1 MAEQTVDTILVKIK
15 ADMSQLRKELNRT
28 NKIVQG
34 SVEKQKKSFALLG
47 LNFKTLVT
55 GAVAIGA
62 VQAGRSLVTVASA
75 AEEMQ
80 GKSSVVFGQFVG
92 DFRNFTKELA
102 ESTGRS
108 RIELEGMGAS
118 IQDLF
123 VPLGFSRKDATELSK
138 QLTTLAV
145 DVGSFND
152 VADPEVMN
160 AFQSALVGNHEA
172 VRRFGVIITEAT
184 LKQELLRMG
193 ITKNANEV
201 DNQTKVQARLNILLA
216 GTTDA
221 QGDAIKTAGSFAN
234 RSRALS
240 SAIKD
245 LSVDVGKTF
254 LPVLG
259 NLANEIT
266 TQVLPALRNFFQMV
280 GLIDPTRD
288 EKIIE
293 LINQLTELEIR
304 LASVNDKRAVKTI
317 NEDIRELRKEI
328 TRLTDAR
335 NKELKAIKEKAD
347 LEAKGAGGVGE
358 ERTEDQK
365 EFISNLEEQISN
377 TQRLIEQQRLGEE
390 QLQKEILAQEKL
402 KTLKDL
408 EFTQDS
414 IGMAIANEMIETKQ
428 RLTQQLEKEAEIQ
441 EQLNKK
447 KEDFENIIE
456 STKTDEEKL
465 NEEIREFKN
474 LAEELGL
481 TTLPE
486 FNVALARMNH
496 DLAMLD
502 PLTKTLHDTF
512 ERAFEGIGRSI
523 SDAMIQGGNAMD
535 NLKSVAKNVVD
546 ELLAEFFRLQVII
559 PLKNAIFN
567 QASSGGGMGGSLV
580 SAAISGLGGM
590 FGNSFGMGRSAM
602 TTTQVMGN
610 AGVITNFGGGNQ
622 VMGFAGGGAVQRGM
636 PTIVGERGAELF
648 IPNTSGRIVNNS
660 NSKNMM
666 GKQTVINQTLN
677 VNAGVSQTV
686 RAEMLNLLPAFKQE
700 TMMAVAESRLRGG
713 EFANAFG
720 GGK

>member
-15 ADMSQLRKELNRT
+15 ADMTQLRSELNKT
-28 NKIVQG
+28 NKIVG
-34 SVEKQKKSFALLG
+34 RSVEKQKKSFSLLG

-55 GAVAIGA
+55 GAVAIGT
-62 VQAGRSLVTVASA
+62 VQLGRSLVSVASA

-80 GKSSVVFGQFVG
+80 GKSSVVFGQFIG
-92 DFRNFTKELA
+92 DFRNFASDLA

-123 VPLGFSRKDATELSK
+123 VPLGFSREEATGLSK
-138 QLTTLAV
+138 TLTKLAV

-152 VADPEVMN
+152 VSDPEVMR

-221 QGDAIKTAGSFAN
+221 QGDAVRTADSFAN

-254 LPVLG
+254 LPILG

-266 TQVLPALRNFFQMV
+266 TQVIPALRDFFQMV

-288 EKIIE
+288 EKIRE
-293 LINQLTELEIR
+293 LINQLTELQIR
-304 LASVNDKRAVKTI
+304 LAFVNDKRAIKTI
-317 NEDIRELRKEI
+317 NEDIRELEKEI

-347 LEAKGAGGVGE
+347 LEAKEAGGVGE
-358 ERTEDQK
+358 ERTQDQK

-408 EFTQDS
+408 EFSQDS
-414 IGMAIANEMIETKQ
+414 LGMAIASEMIETKQ

-441 EQLNKK
+441 EELNKK
-447 KEDFENIIE
+447 KSDFENIIE
-456 STKTDEEKL
+456 STKTDEEQL

-486 FNVALARMNH
+486 FNVALERMNH

-523 SDAMIQGGNAMD
+523 TDAMVSGGDAMD

-546 ELLAEFFRLQVII
+546 ELINEFFRLQVII

-567 QASSGGGMGGSLV
+567 QSSGGGMGSSILGGL
-580 SAAISGLGGM
+580 ASGLG
-590 FGNSFGMGRSAM
+590 SL
-602 TTTQVMGN
+602 
-610 AGVITNFGGGNQ
+610 FGGGYSAGAFQGVSASGTTN
-622 VMGFAGGGAVQRGM
+622 VPISARTGSAFGGFAGGGAVQRGM

-648 IPNTSGRIVNNS
+648 LPNNSGRIVNNS
-660 NSKNMM
+660 SSKGMI
-666 GKQTVINQTLN
+666 GGQTVINQNLN
-677 VNAGVSQTV
+677 VNAGVAQTV

-700 TMMAVAESRLRGG
+700 TIAAVAETRLRGG
-713 EFANAFG
+713 EFASAFS